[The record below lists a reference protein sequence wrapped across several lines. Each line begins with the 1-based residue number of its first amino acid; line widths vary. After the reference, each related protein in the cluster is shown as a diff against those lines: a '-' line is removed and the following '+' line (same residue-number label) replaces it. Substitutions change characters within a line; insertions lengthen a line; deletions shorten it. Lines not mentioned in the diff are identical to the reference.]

1 MLSRKIYNLLFLL
14 PLSVY
19 AQSVLVLDAG
29 HTPQNGGAISATGQY
44 EVSYNDRFVAELK
57 PELEKSGWKVLLTRT
72 PTQERSLKERAE
84 FANRSYA
91 DLFLSIHH
99 DSAQLA
105 DLQAIQLADKT
116 VYQSKQPLHG
126 FSVFVSGSNPQFEQS
141 ARLAKAIGQ
150 NLRQIGRSSNWYHNK
165 PLQGENRPFLDK
177 TNGVYQYDGL
187 AVLRLT
193 KMPAVLVEIGVIVD
207 KDDEQTVSQAA
218 NRSQMIQAIVR
229 ALQLF
234 QR

>member
-116 VYQSKQPLHG
+116 VYQSHYT
-126 FSVFVSGSNPQFEQS
+126 VFPCLFQ
-141 ARLAKAIGQ
+141 AAIRSLS
-150 NLRQIGRSSNWYHNK
+150 NLRVWQK
-165 PLQGENRPFLDK
+165 PSGK
-177 TNGVYQYDGL
+177 IC
-187 AVLRLT
+187 A
-193 KMPAVLVEIGVIVD
+193 K
-207 KDDEQTVSQAA
+207 
-218 NRSQMIQAIVR
+218 
-229 ALQLF
+229 
-234 QR
+234 